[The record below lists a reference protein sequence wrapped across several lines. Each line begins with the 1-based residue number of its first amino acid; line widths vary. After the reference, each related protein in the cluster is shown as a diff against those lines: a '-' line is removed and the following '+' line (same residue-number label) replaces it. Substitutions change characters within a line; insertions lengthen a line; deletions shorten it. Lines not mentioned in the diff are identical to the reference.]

1 MKIKHFLIVL
11 LFYVTNT
18 NSLMIDDKESAKEI
32 TMNIK
37 KEEFE
42 IPLTEDLMREHGI
55 LNRVLLIYEEI
66 IKRIDNNTDF
76 SITILN
82 NAVNII
88 KSFIEDY
95 HEKLEE
101 DYIFPLF
108 EKKKKEVQL
117 VKTLKNQH
125 KKGRE
130 ITSKLRKIFTVN
142 KALTS
147 KDKKIIKSLLQKF
160 ITMYRPHEARE
171 DTVLFPQVRSLISEK
186 EFKELGEKFEDLE
199 HILFG
204 DNGFEDMVK
213 NVAAIEKDLSIY
225 QLEQFTPKTVL
236 SVIVSG
242 GA

>member
-1 MKIKHFLIVL
+1 ML
-11 LFYVTNT
+11 LFYITNT
-18 NSLMIDDKESAKEI
+18 FPLMIDDKKEI
-32 TMNIK
+32 TMNAK

-76 SITILN
+76 PITTLN
-82 NAVNII
+82 AAVNII

-95 HEKLEE
+95 HEKMEE

-108 EKKKKEVQL
+108 EKKKKEVRL

-125 KKGRE
+125 IKGRE
-130 ITSKLRKIFTVN
+130 ITTKLIKILTSN
-142 KALTS
+142 KPLTS
-147 KDKKIIKSLLQKF
+147 KDKKIVKSLLQKF

-186 EFKELGEKFEDLE
+186 EFKELGEKFDDLE
-199 HILFG
+199 HNLFG

-213 NVAAIEKDLSIY
+213 NVAALEKDLGIY
-225 QLEQFTPKTVL
+225 QLEQFTPEINTK
-236 SVIVSG
+236 
-242 GA
+242 